1 MRIVILANAGI
12 GLFKFRKE
20 LVEKLCKEHEVFIVL
35 PEDEFTES
43 FISLGCNFI
52 KFEFNRRGTNPIA
65 DLNQI
70 SRYKKILKDI
80 EPDIVLTYTI
90 KPNIYGGLACQSTHI
105 PYIANVTGL
114 GTTIENGGLMSFIST
129 TLYKIGL
136 KKASCVFFQNKEN
149 RKLFE
154 DKKIVK
160 GKTRLIPGSGV
171 NLSTHYSGIIVDEE
185 TQHPLMSYIKP
196 SDKEHILRFRYPAP
210 QVKRYQQLWIK
221 VDTVTES
228 AKKMLF
234 CEVQKARRVKQL
246 LETELC
252 EKEKAAQLEQLRKKA
267 IAVFAKMSAVEKE
280 LMQYS
285 KRYEAGEL
293 TEEDYSEQYQSS
305 LLKQNE
311 MNATL
316 QTHMTAMEEVET
328 VFSSKNPW
336 LELYANL
343 QIGEHF
349 DKRELKKYISKV
361 LVYRFETAS
370 VEFIHVKWRDR
381 LPKLWLE
388 ETR

>member
-70 SRYKKILKDI
+70 SRYKKVLKDI

-171 NLSTHYSGIIVDEE
+171 NLSTHYYEEYPSTTDGIRFLFVGR
-185 TQHPLMSYIKP
+185 LMK
-196 SDKEHILRFRYPAP
+196 DKGI
-210 QVKRYQQLWIK
+210 
-221 VDTVTES
+221 
-228 AKKMLF
+228 
-234 CEVQKARRVKQL
+234 
-246 LETELC
+246 
-252 EKEKAAQLEQLRKKA
+252 
-267 IAVFAKMSAVEKE
+267 
-280 LMQYS
+280 
-285 KRYEAGEL
+285 GEL
-293 TEEDYSEQYQSS
+293 FEAIKDIHSERPDVTLDIVGWSDEDYSAP
-305 LLKQNE
+305 LK
-311 MNATL
+311 
-316 QTHMTAMEEVET
+316 EVEEAGA
-328 VFSSKNPW
+328 VHYHGLQPDVHPF
-336 LELYANL
+336 YANCHCVVL
-343 QIGEHF
+343 PSYHEGMANVMLEASATGRPVITTKVPGCQETFDEGVTGFGCVVKNKDSLVEAMRRFIALNDSEKANMGKHARSKIEREFDRQI
-349 DKRELKKYISKV
+349 V
-361 LVYRFETAS
+361 LDAYETEIKAYS
-370 VEFIHVKWRDR
+370 IGPR
-381 LPKLWLE
+381 KLAD
-388 ETR
+388 